1 MEGANMRENLL
12 SGKKQNS
19 MQSAE
24 KYALKYF
31 RDLQHHFNLTD
42 IQMIQLL
49 KNCISGLKKNNFEK
63 KWWQIF

>member
-1 MEGANMRENLL
+1 MQKNLL
-12 SGKKQNS
+12 GNKKHTSIEHAQ
-19 MQSAE
+19 
-24 KYALKYF
+24 KYAQKYF

-49 KNCISGLKKNNFEK
+49 KNCIYGFKKNTTEK